1 MLRFLFFSVMKSS
14 TFFFSVIQKCLFVG
28 FLSLFLFLPKQ
39 ALTQLNVDSLSHIN
53 YQQLHD
59 ANLNDVWGYV
69 DEMGN
74 EYALVG
80 TSKGTSIVNVTDPT
94 NPVEVFWLP
103 GSTSIWRD
111 PSSHGD
117 YAYVTTEAE
126 DGLLIIDL
134 SPLPQATNL
143 TTTLYSGPANNPWQS
158 AHTCFVDENGYAYVF
173 GANRG
178 NGGVII
184 LDVFTNPMAPIEVGV
199 FDNWYCHD
207 GFVRNDTMY
216 LSNIYDG
223 FFSLV
228 DVSDKANPVLL
239 GTKTTPSSFTHNS
252 WPSDNGQYVF
262 TTDEISGAYIAAYDI
277 SDPTNILEV
286 DRIQNSPGSGIIPH
300 NTHVMGDYL
309 ITSYYSDGVVIHDI
323 TYPYNIIKVAEYDTY
338 EGQTISYDGCWGVYP
353 FLPSGTILAAD
364 ITNGLFVLGPTYQQA
379 AYLEG
384 IVRDQQSNLPLNDV
398 FVKIVGDDQSDLT
411 NSSGFY
417 ATGIFSPG
425 IYNVTYEKVGYFPKT
440 ESVTLIQGQI
450 VIQNTEL
457 IPIPPYN
464 LDIKVYE
471 LGTTI
476 PISGAQIKLIH
487 PLLVHEG
494 ITNGIGEESL
504 TLYYQDGAFYNIQ
517 VGKWGFV
524 TSCFDMQLDSS
535 TGSIIVYLEKG
546 YYDDFEFDFS
556 WTIIGNATTGLWERG
571 IPNPTNNT
579 MIGTDAPY
587 DCGSIGFVTGNAAN
601 LNTDFDDVDEGY
613 TTLISPQMDLTSLS
627 NPHINFARSFF
638 CFHGPGQFDDTLKV
652 FISNGSTSVLLDQ
665 IGGPQGNEMSYAF
678 QSIPINGLLTI
689 NNTMQISVT
698 ISDENPN
705 INITEAAF
713 DHFWVSNYITTDI
726 SENTKEK
733 FSLYPNPSNEKI
745 TIENAEIDSYVHI
758 RDLNGK
764 VQKTIQVSANKM
776 EIDLQ
781 SLSAGIYIIQN
792 LGQSIRFIKL

>member
-1 MLRFLFFSVMKSS
+1 MKSSNFFFSVM
-14 TFFFSVIQKCLFVG
+14 QKFLYVG
-28 FLSLFLFLPKQ
+28 FLSVFLCLPNQ

-69 DEMGN
+69 DEFGN

-80 TSKGTSIVNVTDPT
+80 TSKGTSIVDVTVPT
-94 NPVEVFWLP
+94 NPIEVFWLP

-117 YAYVTTEAE
+117 YAYVSTEAN

-143 TTTLYSGPANNPWQS
+143 TTTLYTGPANNPWQS

-207 GFVRNDTMY
+207 GYVRNDTMY
-216 LSNIYDG
+216 LANIYAG

-262 TTDEISGAYIAAYDI
+262 TTDEISGAFLAAYNI
-277 SDPTNILEV
+277 SDPTNIVEV

-300 NTHVMGDYL
+300 NTHVKGDYL
-309 ITSYYSDGVVIHDI
+309 ITSYYSDGIVIHDI
-323 TYPYNIIKVAEYDTY
+323 TYPYNMIKVAEYDTY

-353 FLPSGTILAAD
+353 FFPSGTALAAD
-364 ITNGLFVLGPTYQQA
+364 ITNGLFVLGPNYQQA

-384 IVRDQQSNLPLNDV
+384 IVTDQQSNLPLNDV
-398 FVKIVGDDQSDLT
+398 LVKIVGDDQSDLT
-411 NSSGFY
+411 NSAGFY

-457 IPIPPYN
+457 TPINPYN

-504 TLYYQDGAFYNIQ
+504 TLYYQDGTFYNIQ

-524 TSCFDMQLDSS
+524 TSCFDMQLDSL

-587 DCGSIGFVTGNAAN
+587 DCGLIGFVTGNASN
-601 LNTDFDDVDEGY
+601 LNPDFDDVDQGY

-638 CFHGPGQFDDTLKV
+638 CYHGPGQFDDTLKV

-665 IGGPQGNEMSYAF
+665 IVGPQGNEMSYSF

-689 NNTMQISVT
+689 NNSMQISVT

-713 DHFWVSNYITTDI
+713 DHFWVSNFSTAEI
-726 SENTKEK
+726 SENSKEE
-733 FSLYPNPSNEKI
+733 FSLYPNPSNDKI

-764 VQKTIQVSANKM
+764 VQKTIQVSASKM

>member
-1 MLRFLFFSVMKSS
+1 MKSS

-28 FLSLFLFLPKQ
+28 FLSLFLCLPNQ
-39 ALTQLNVDSLSHIN
+39 ALAQLNVDSLSHIN

-111 PSSHGD
+111 PSSNGD

-143 TTTLYSGPANNPWQS
+143 TTTLYTGPANNPWQS

-262 TTDEISGAYIAAYDI
+262 TTDEISGAFIAAYDI
-277 SDPTNILEV
+277 SDPTNIVEV

-323 TYPYNIIKVAEYDTY
+323 TYPYNMIKVAEYDTY

-364 ITNGLFVLGPTYQQA
+364 ITNGLFILGPTYQQA

-384 IVRDQQSNLPLNDV
+384 IVTDEQSNLPLNDV
-398 FVKIVGDDQSDLT
+398 LVKIVGDDQSDLT

-425 IYNVTYEKVGYFPKT
+425 IYNITYEKVGYFPKT

-524 TSCFDMQLDSS
+524 TSCFDMQLDSL

-556 WTIIGNATTGLWERG
+556 WAIIGDATTGIWERG

-601 LNTDFDDVDEGY
+601 LNSDFDDVDEGY

-638 CFHGPGQFDDTLKV
+638 CYHGPGEVDDTLKV

-665 IGGPQGNEMSYAF
+665 IGAPQGNEMSYSF

-733 FSLYPNPSNEKI
+733 FSLYPNPSNDKI
-745 TIENAEIDSYVHI
+745 TIKNAEVDSYVHI

-764 VQKTIQVSANKM
+764 IQKTIQVSANKM

>member
-143 TTTLYSGPANNPWQS
+143 TTTLYTGPANNPWQS

-207 GFVRNDTMY
+207 GYVRNDTMY
-216 LSNIYDG
+216 LANIYAG

-262 TTDEISGAYIAAYDI
+262 TTDEISGAFIAAYDI

-601 LNTDFDDVDEGY
+601 LNSDFDDVDEGY

-638 CFHGPGQFDDTLKV
+638 CYHGPGQFDDTLKV

-764 VQKTIQVSANKM
+764 IQKTIQVSANKM

>member
-1 MLRFLFFSVMKSS
+1 MKSS
-14 TFFFSVIQKCLFVG
+14 NFFFSVIQKFLFVG
-28 FLSLFLFLPKQ
+28 FLSFLFFLPNQ
-39 ALTQLNVDSLSHIN
+39 ALAQLNVDSISHIN
-53 YQQLHD
+53 YQQLHA

-69 DEMGN
+69 DELGN

-117 YAYVTTEAE
+117 YAYVSTEAE

-134 SPLPQATNL
+134 SPLPQSTNL
-143 TTTLYSGPANNPWQS
+143 TTTLYTGPANNPWQS

-216 LSNIYDG
+216 LANIYAG

-262 TTDEISGAYIAAYDI
+262 TTDEISGAFIAAYDI
-277 SDPTNILEV
+277 SDPTNIVEV

-323 TYPYNIIKVAEYDTY
+323 TYPYNMIKVAEYDTY

-364 ITNGLFVLGPTYQQA
+364 ITNGLFILGPTYQQA

-384 IVRDQQSNLPLNDV
+384 IVTDEQSNLPLNDV
-398 FVKIVGDDQSDLT
+398 LVKIVGDDQSDLT

-457 IPIPPYN
+457 TPINPFN

-556 WTIIGNATTGLWERG
+556 WAIIGDATTGIWERG

-601 LNTDFDDVDEGY
+601 LNPDFDDVDEGY

-638 CFHGPGQFDDTLKV
+638 CYHGPGQFDDTLKV

-665 IGGPQGNEMSYAF
+665 IGAPQGNEMSYSF

-726 SENTKEK
+726 SENTKEE

-764 VQKTIQVSANKM
+764 IQKTIQVSANKM

>member
-1 MLRFLFFSVMKSS
+1 MKSS

-28 FLSLFLFLPKQ
+28 FLSLFLFLPNQ

-69 DEMGN
+69 DELGN

-117 YAYVTTEAE
+117 FAYVTTEAE

-143 TTTLYSGPANNPWQS
+143 TTTLYTGPANNPWQS

-216 LSNIYDG
+216 LANIYAG

-262 TTDEISGAYIAAYDI
+262 TTDEISGAFIAAYDI
-277 SDPTNILEV
+277 SDPTNIIEV

-323 TYPYNIIKVAEYDTY
+323 TYPYNMIKVAEYDTY

-364 ITNGLFVLGPTYQQA
+364 ITNGLFILGPTYQKA

-384 IVRDQQSNLPLNDV
+384 IVRDQQTNQPLDNV
-398 FVKIVGDDQSDLT
+398 TVKIFQNDQTDYT
-411 NSSGFY
+411 NSIGFY

-440 ESVTLIQGQI
+440 ESVALIQGQI

-524 TSCFDMQLDSS
+524 TSCFDMQLASS

-556 WTIIGNATTGLWERG
+556 WAIIGNATTGIWERG

-587 DCGSIGFVTGNAAN
+587 DCGSIGFITGNATN
-601 LNTDFDDVDEGY
+601 LNPDFDDVDEGY

-627 NPHINFARSFF
+627 NPHINFARAFY
-638 CFHGPGQFDDTLKV
+638 CYYGPGQVDDTLKV

-665 IGGPQGNEMSYAF
+665 IGAPQENEMSYAF

-764 VQKTIQVSANKM
+764 IQKTIQVSANKM

>member
-1 MLRFLFFSVMKSS
+1 MKSS

-143 TTTLYSGPANNPWQS
+143 TTTLYTGPANNPWQS

-262 TTDEISGAYIAAYDI
+262 TTDEISGAFIAAYDI

-384 IVRDQQSNLPLNDV
+384 IVTDQQSNLPLNDV
-398 FVKIVGDDQSDLT
+398 FVKFVGDDQSDLT

-601 LNTDFDDVDEGY
+601 LNSDFDDVDEGY

-638 CFHGPGQFDDTLKV
+638 CYHGPGQFDDTLKV

-764 VQKTIQVSANKM
+764 IQKTIQVSTSKM

>member
-1 MLRFLFFSVMKSS
+1 MKNNNSLSRLLIQVIYATAFVLLLFA
-14 TFFFSVIQKCLFVG
+14 
-28 FLSLFLFLPKQ
+28 PKY
-39 ALTQLNVDSLSHIN
+39 AFTQLNVDSISHIN
-53 YQQLHD
+53 YQQLHA

-69 DEMGN
+69 DELGN

-117 YAYVTTEAE
+117 YAYVTTEAN

-143 TTTLYSGPANNPWQS
+143 TTTLYTGPANNPWQS

-207 GFVRNDTMY
+207 GYVRNDTMY
-216 LSNIYDG
+216 LANIYAG

-239 GTKTTPSSFTHNS
+239 GTKTTPNSFTHNS

-262 TTDEISGAYIAAYDI
+262 TTDEISGAFLAAYDI
-277 SDPTNILEV
+277 SDPTNIIEV

-300 NTHVMGDYL
+300 NTHVKGDYL
-309 ITSYYSDGVVIHDI
+309 ITSYYSDGIVIHDI
-323 TYPYNIIKVAEYDTY
+323 TYPYNMIKVAEYDTY

-353 FLPSGTILAAD
+353 FFPSGTALAAD
-364 ITNGLFVLGPTYQQA
+364 ITNGLFILGPNYQQA

-384 IVRDQQSNLPLNDV
+384 IVTDQQSNLPLNDV
-398 FVKIVGDDQSDLT
+398 LVKIVGDDQSDLT

-425 IYNVTYEKVGYFPKT
+425 IYDVTYEKVGYFPKT

-457 IPIPPYN
+457 TPINPYN

-504 TLYYQDGAFYNIQ
+504 TLYYQDGTFYNIQ
-517 VGKWGFV
+517 VGKWGFI

-535 TGSIIVYLEKG
+535 TGSLIVYLEKG

-556 WTIIGNATTGLWERG
+556 WAIIGNATTGIWERG

-601 LNTDFDDVDEGY
+601 LNSDFDDVDEGY

-638 CFHGPGQFDDTLKV
+638 CYHGPGEVDDTLKV

-665 IGGPQGNEMSYAF
+665 IGAPQGNEMSYSF
-678 QSIPINGLLTI
+678 QSIPINELLTI
-689 NNTMQISVT
+689 NNTMQISVI

-764 VQKTIQVSANKM
+764 IQKAIQVSANKM

-781 SLSAGIYIIQN
+781 SLSADIYIIQN

>member
-1 MLRFLFFSVMKSS
+1 MKSS

-39 ALTQLNVDSLSHIN
+39 ALTQLNVDSLSHVN

-143 TTTLYSGPANNPWQS
+143 TTTLYTGPANNPWQS

-252 WPSDNGQYVF
+252 WPSDNGQFVF
-262 TTDEISGAYIAAYDI
+262 TTDEISGAFIAAYDI

-323 TYPYNIIKVAEYDTY
+323 TYPYNIIKVAEYDTF

-487 PLLVHEG
+487 PLLVHDG

-638 CFHGPGQFDDTLKV
+638 CYHGPGQFDDTLKV

-733 FSLYPNPSNEKI
+733 FSLCPNPSNEKI

-764 VQKTIQVSANKM
+764 IQKTIQVSTSKM

-781 SLSAGIYIIQN
+781 CLSAGIYIIQN

>member
-1 MLRFLFFSVMKSS
+1 MKSS

-143 TTTLYSGPANNPWQS
+143 TTTLYTGPANNPWQS

-207 GFVRNDTMY
+207 GYVRNDTMY
-216 LSNIYDG
+216 LANIYAG

-262 TTDEISGAYIAAYDI
+262 TTDEISGAFIAAYDI

-384 IVRDQQSNLPLNDV
+384 IVTDQQSNLPLNDV

-601 LNTDFDDVDEGY
+601 LNSDFDDVDEGY

-638 CFHGPGQFDDTLKV
+638 CYHGPGQFDDTLKV

-764 VQKTIQVSANKM
+764 IQKTIQVSTSKM

>member
-1 MLRFLFFSVMKSS
+1 MKSS
-14 TFFFSVIQKCLFVG
+14 NFFFSLMQKFLFVG
-28 FLSLFLFLPKQ
+28 FLSLFLCLPNQ
-39 ALTQLNVDSLSHIN
+39 ALAQLNVDSLSHIN
-53 YQQLHD
+53 YQQLHA

-69 DEMGN
+69 DELGN

-80 TSKGTSIVNVTDPT
+80 TSKGTSIVNVTVPT
-94 NPVEVFWLP
+94 NPFEVFWLP

-117 YAYVTTEAE
+117 YAYVTTEAN

-143 TTTLYSGPANNPWQS
+143 TTTLYTGPANNPWQS

-184 LDVFTNPMAPIEVGV
+184 LDVFTNPMAPIEVGI

-207 GFVRNDTMY
+207 GYVRNDTMY
-216 LSNIYDG
+216 LANIYAG

-239 GTKTTPSSFTHNS
+239 GTKTTPNSFTHNS

-262 TTDEISGAYIAAYDI
+262 TTDEISGAFLAAYDI
-277 SDPTNILEV
+277 SDPTNIVEV

-300 NTHVMGDYL
+300 NTHVKGDYL
-309 ITSYYSDGVVIHDI
+309 ITSYYSDGIVIHDI
-323 TYPYNIIKVAEYDTY
+323 TYPYNMIEVAEYDTY

-353 FLPSGTILAAD
+353 FLPSGTALAAD
-364 ITNGLFVLGPTYQQA
+364 ITNGLFIVGPTYQKA

-384 IVRDQQSNLPLNDV
+384 IVTDQQSNLPLNDV
-398 FVKIVGDDQSDLT
+398 LVKIVGDDQSDLT
-411 NSSGFY
+411 NSAGFY

-457 IPIPPYN
+457 TPINPYN

-471 LGTTI
+471 FGTTI

-504 TLYYQDGAFYNIQ
+504 TLYYQDGTFYNIQ
-517 VGKWGFV
+517 VGKWGFI

-556 WTIIGNATTGLWERG
+556 WAIIGNATTGLWERG

-601 LNTDFDDVDEGY
+601 LNPDFDDVDEGY

-638 CFHGPGQFDDTLKV
+638 CYHGPGQFDDTLKV

-665 IGGPQGNEMSYAF
+665 IGAPQGNEMSYAF

-733 FSLYPNPSNEKI
+733 FSLYPNPSNDKI

-764 VQKTIQVSANKM
+764 VQKTIQVSTSKM

-781 SLSAGIYIIQN
+781 SLSSGIYIIQN

>member
-1 MLRFLFFSVMKSS
+1 MKSS

-28 FLSLFLFLPKQ
+28 FLSLFLFLPNQ

-134 SPLPQATNL
+134 SPMPQATNL

-207 GFVRNDTMY
+207 GYVRNDTMY
-216 LSNIYDG
+216 LANIYDG

-262 TTDEISGAYIAAYDI
+262 TTDEISGAFIAAYDI

-323 TYPYNIIKVAEYDTY
+323 TYPYNIIKVAEYDTF

-638 CFHGPGQFDDTLKV
+638 CYHGPGQFDDTLKV

-764 VQKTIQVSANKM
+764 IQKTIQVSTSKM

-781 SLSAGIYIIQN
+781 CLSAGIYIIQN

>member
-1 MLRFLFFSVMKSS
+1 MKSS
-14 TFFFSVIQKCLFVG
+14 NFFFSVIQKFLFVG
-28 FLSLFLFLPKQ
+28 FLSFLFFLPNQ
-39 ALTQLNVDSLSHIN
+39 ALAQLNVDSISHIN
-53 YQQLHD
+53 YQQLHA

-69 DEMGN
+69 DELGN

-117 YAYVTTEAE
+117 FAYVTTEAE

-143 TTTLYSGPANNPWQS
+143 TTTLYTGPANNPWQS

-207 GFVRNDTMY
+207 GYVRNDTMY
-216 LSNIYDG
+216 LANIYAG

-262 TTDEISGAYIAAYDI
+262 TTDEISGAFIAAYDI
-277 SDPTNILEV
+277 SDPTNIIEV

-323 TYPYNIIKVAEYDTY
+323 TYPYNMIKVAEYDTY

-364 ITNGLFVLGPTYQQA
+364 ITNGLFILGPTYQQA

-384 IVRDQQSNLPLNDV
+384 IVTDQQSNLPLNDV
-398 FVKIVGDDQSDLT
+398 LVKIVGDDQSDLT

-457 IPIPPYN
+457 TPINPYN

-524 TSCFDMQLDSS
+524 TSCFDMQLASS

-556 WTIIGNATTGLWERG
+556 WSIIGNATTGLWERG

-601 LNTDFDDVDEGY
+601 LNPDFDDVDEGY

-638 CFHGPGQFDDTLKV
+638 CYHGPGEFDDTLKV

-764 VQKTIQVSANKM
+764 IQKTIQVSVNKM

>member
-1 MLRFLFFSVMKSS
+1 MKSS

-207 GFVRNDTMY
+207 GYVRNDTMY

-364 ITNGLFVLGPTYQQA
+364 ITNGLFILGPTYQKA
-379 AYLEG
+379 AYIEG
-384 IVRDQQSNLPLNDV
+384 IVRDQQTNQPLDNV
-398 FVKIVGDDQSDLT
+398 NVKIFQNDQTDYT
-411 NSSGFY
+411 NSIGFY

-556 WTIIGNATTGLWERG
+556 WSIIGNATTGLWERG

-638 CFHGPGQFDDTLKV
+638 CYHGPGEFDDTLKV

-665 IGGPQGNEMSYAF
+665 IVGPQGNEMSYAF
-678 QSIPINGLLTI
+678 QSIPINGLLMI

-745 TIENAEIDSYVHI
+745 TIENAEIDSYINI

-764 VQKTIQVSANKM
+764 IQKTIQVSANKM

>member
-1 MLRFLFFSVMKSS
+1 MKSS
-14 TFFFSVIQKCLFVG
+14 NFFFSVIQKFLFVG
-28 FLSLFLFLPKQ
+28 FLSFFLCLPNQ
-39 ALTQLNVDSLSHIN
+39 ALAQLNVDSISHIN
-53 YQQLHD
+53 YQQLHA

-143 TTTLYSGPANNPWQS
+143 TTTLYTGPANNPWQS

-207 GFVRNDTMY
+207 GYVRNDTMY
-216 LSNIYDG
+216 LANIYAG

-228 DVSDKANPVLL
+228 DVSDKANPILL

-262 TTDEISGAYIAAYDI
+262 TTDEISGAFLAAYDI
-277 SDPTNILEV
+277 SDPTNIVEV

-300 NTHVMGDYL
+300 NTHVKGNYL
-309 ITSYYSDGVVIHDI
+309 ITSYYSDGIVIHDI
-323 TYPYNIIKVAEYDTY
+323 TYPYNMIKVAEYDTY

-353 FLPSGTILAAD
+353 FFPSGTALAAD
-364 ITNGLFVLGPTYQQA
+364 ITNGLFILGPNYQQA

-384 IVRDQQSNLPLNDV
+384 IVTDQQSNLPLNDV
-398 FVKIVGDDQSDLT
+398 LVKIVGDDQSDLT
-411 NSSGFY
+411 NSAGFY

-457 IPIPPYN
+457 TPINPFN

-487 PLLVHEG
+487 PMLVHEG

-601 LNTDFDDVDEGY
+601 LNSDFDDVDEGY

-638 CFHGPGQFDDTLKV
+638 CYHGPGQFDDTLKV

-665 IGGPQGNEMSYAF
+665 IGGPQGNEMSYSF

-764 VQKTIQVSANKM
+764 IQKTIQVSTSKM

>member
-1 MLRFLFFSVMKSS
+1 MKSS

-28 FLSLFLFLPKQ
+28 FWSLFLFLPKQ

-80 TSKGTSIVNVTDPT
+80 TSKGTSIVNVTVPT

-143 TTTLYSGPANNPWQS
+143 TTTLYTGPANNPWQS

-216 LSNIYDG
+216 LANIYAG

-262 TTDEISGAYIAAYDI
+262 TTDEISGAFIAAYDI

-323 TYPYNIIKVAEYDTY
+323 TYPYNMIKVAEYDTY

-364 ITNGLFVLGPTYQQA
+364 ITNGLFILGPTYQQA

-384 IVRDQQSNLPLNDV
+384 IVTDEQSNLPLNDV
-398 FVKIVGDDQSDLT
+398 LVKIVGDDQSDLT

-457 IPIPPYN
+457 TPINPYN

-487 PLLVHEG
+487 PMLVHEG

-504 TLYYQDGAFYNIQ
+504 TLYYQDGTFYNIQ

-524 TSCFDMQLDSS
+524 TSCFDMQLDSL

-556 WTIIGNATTGLWERG
+556 WAIIGNATTGIWERG

-601 LNTDFDDVDEGY
+601 LNPDFDDVDEGY
-613 TTLISPQMDLTSLS
+613 TTLISPQMDLTSLT

-638 CFHGPGQFDDTLKV
+638 CYHGPGQFDDTLKV

-745 TIENAEIDSYVHI
+745 TIENAEIDSYVNI

-764 VQKTIQVSANKM
+764 IQKTIQVSTSKM

>member
-1 MLRFLFFSVMKSS
+1 MKSS

-143 TTTLYSGPANNPWQS
+143 TTTLYTGPANNPWQS

-262 TTDEISGAYIAAYDI
+262 TTDEISGAFIAAYDI

-364 ITNGLFVLGPTYQQA
+364 ITNGLFILGPTYQQA

-384 IVRDQQSNLPLNDV
+384 IVTDQQSNLPLNDV
-398 FVKIVGDDQSDLT
+398 LVKIVGDDQSDLT

-524 TSCFDMQLDSS
+524 TSCFDMQLDSL

-601 LNTDFDDVDEGY
+601 LNSDFDDVDEGY

-638 CFHGPGQFDDTLKV
+638 CYHGPGQFDDTLKV

-764 VQKTIQVSANKM
+764 IQKTIQVSANKM

>member
-1 MLRFLFFSVMKSS
+1 MKSS
-14 TFFFSVIQKCLFVG
+14 NFFFSVIQKFLFVG
-28 FLSLFLFLPKQ
+28 FLSFFLCLPNQ
-39 ALTQLNVDSLSHIN
+39 ALAQLNVDSISHIN
-53 YQQLHD
+53 YQQLHA

-69 DEMGN
+69 DELGN

-117 YAYVTTEAE
+117 YAYVSTEAN

-143 TTTLYSGPANNPWQS
+143 TTTLYTGPANNPWQS

-184 LDVFTNPMAPIEVGV
+184 LDVFTNPMAPVEVGV

-207 GFVRNDTMY
+207 GYVRNDTMY
-216 LSNIYDG
+216 LANIYAG

-239 GTKTTPSSFTHNS
+239 GTKTTPNSFTHNS

-262 TTDEISGAYIAAYDI
+262 TTDEISGAFLAAYDI
-277 SDPTNILEV
+277 SDPTNIVEV

-300 NTHVMGDYL
+300 NTHVKGDYL
-309 ITSYYSDGVVIHDI
+309 ITSYYSDGIVIHDI
-323 TYPYNIIKVAEYDTY
+323 TYPYNMIKVAEYDTY

-364 ITNGLFVLGPTYQQA
+364 ITNGLFILGPTYQKA

-384 IVRDQQSNLPLNDV
+384 IVRDQQTNQPLDNV
-398 FVKIVGDDQSDLT
+398 NVKIFQNDQTDYN
-411 NSSGFY
+411 NSIGFY

-457 IPIPPYN
+457 TPINPFN

-471 LGTTI
+471 LGTAI

-504 TLYYQDGAFYNIQ
+504 TLYYQDGTFYNIQ

-524 TSCFDMQLDSS
+524 TSCFDMQLDSL

-556 WTIIGNATTGLWERG
+556 WAIIGDATTGIWDRG

-601 LNTDFDDVDEGY
+601 LNSDFDDVDEGY
-613 TTLISPQMDLTSLS
+613 TTLISPQMDLTSLT

-638 CFHGPGQFDDTLKV
+638 CYHGPGQFDDTLKV

-665 IGGPQGNEMSYAF
+665 IGGPQGNEMSYAY
-678 QSIPINGLLTI
+678 QSIPISGLLTI

-764 VQKTIQVSANKM
+764 IQKTIQVSANKM

-781 SLSAGIYIIQN
+781 CLSAGIYIIQN

>member
-1 MLRFLFFSVMKSS
+1 MKSS
-14 TFFFSVIQKCLFVG
+14 NFFFSVIQKFLFVG
-28 FLSLFLFLPKQ
+28 FLSFFLCLPNQ
-39 ALTQLNVDSLSHIN
+39 ALAQLNVDSISHIN
-53 YQQLHD
+53 YQQLHA

-69 DEMGN
+69 DELGN

-80 TSKGTSIVNVTDPT
+80 TSKGTSIVNVTVPT
-94 NPVEVFWLP
+94 NPFEVFWLP

-117 YAYVTTEAE
+117 YAYVSTEAE

-143 TTTLYSGPANNPWQS
+143 TTTLYTGPANNPWQS

-216 LSNIYDG
+216 LANIYAG

-262 TTDEISGAYIAAYDI
+262 TTDEISGAFLAAYDI
-277 SDPTNILEV
+277 SDPTNIVEV

-300 NTHVMGDYL
+300 NTHVKGDYL
-309 ITSYYSDGVVIHDI
+309 ITSYYSDGIVIHDI
-323 TYPYNIIKVAEYDTY
+323 TYPYNMIKVAEYDTY

-353 FLPSGTILAAD
+353 FFPSGTALAAD
-364 ITNGLFVLGPTYQQA
+364 ITNGLFILGPNYQQA

-384 IVRDQQSNLPLNDV
+384 IVTDQQSNLPLNDV
-398 FVKIVGDDQSDLT
+398 LVKIVGDDQSDLT
-411 NSSGFY
+411 NSAGFY

-457 IPIPPYN
+457 TPINPYN

-504 TLYYQDGAFYNIQ
+504 TLYYQDGTFYNIQ
-517 VGKWGFV
+517 VGKWGFI

-556 WTIIGNATTGLWERG
+556 WAIIGNATTGIWERG

-601 LNTDFDDVDEGY
+601 LNSDFDDVDEGY
-613 TTLISPQMDLTSLS
+613 TTLISPQMDLTSMS
-627 NPHINFARSFF
+627 NPHINFASSFF
-638 CFHGPGQFDDTLKV
+638 CYHGPGQFDDTLKV
-652 FISNGSTSVLLDQ
+652 FISNGSTSFLLDQ
-665 IGGPQGNEMSYAF
+665 IGGPQGNEMSYSF
-678 QSIPINGLLTI
+678 RSIPINGLLTI

-745 TIENAEIDSYVHI
+745 KIENAEIDSYVHI

-764 VQKTIQVSANKM
+764 IQKTIQVSANKM

-781 SLSAGIYIIQN
+781 TLSAGIYIIQN

>member
-1 MLRFLFFSVMKSS
+1 MKSS
-14 TFFFSVIQKCLFVG
+14 NFFFSVIQKFLFVG
-28 FLSLFLFLPKQ
+28 FLSFLFFLPNQ
-39 ALTQLNVDSLSHIN
+39 ALGQLNVDSISHIN
-53 YQQLHD
+53 YQQLHA

-69 DEMGN
+69 DELGN

-117 YAYVTTEAE
+117 YAYVTTEAN

-143 TTTLYSGPANNPWQS
+143 TTTLYTGPANNPWQS

-184 LDVFTNPMAPIEVGV
+184 LDVFTNPMAPIEVGI

-216 LSNIYDG
+216 LANIYAG
-223 FFSLV
+223 FLSLV

-262 TTDEISGAYIAAYDI
+262 TTDEISGAFIAAYDI
-277 SDPTNILEV
+277 SDPTNIIEV

-323 TYPYNIIKVAEYDTY
+323 TYPYNMIKVAEYDTY

-364 ITNGLFVLGPTYQQA
+364 ITNGLFILGPTYQQA

-384 IVRDQQSNLPLNDV
+384 IVRDQQTNQPLDNV
-398 FVKIVGDDQSDLT
+398 TVKIFQNDQTDYT
-411 NSSGFY
+411 NSIGFY

-476 PISGAQIKLIH
+476 PILGAQIKLIH

-556 WTIIGNATTGLWERG
+556 WTIIGNASTGLWERG

-601 LNTDFDDVDEGY
+601 LNSDFDDVDEGY
-613 TTLISPQMDLTSLS
+613 TTLISPQMDLTSLT

-638 CFHGPGQFDDTLKV
+638 CYHGPGQIDDTLKV

-665 IGGPQGNEMSYAF
+665 IGGPQGNEMSYAY

-726 SENTKEK
+726 SETTKEE
-733 FSLYPNPSNEKI
+733 FSLYPNPSNDKI
-745 TIENAEIDSYVHI
+745 IIENAEIDSYVDI

-764 VQKTIQVSANKM
+764 IQKTIQVSVNKM

-792 LGQSIRFIKL
+792 LGQSIRFIKF